1 MFDTTVVF
9 FFCSS
14 LTFWCLSR
22 NIANSLFARMCHWWT
37 RFVVCSVV
45 GCVEL
50 LDVVGALFALS
61 CPVHCKI
68 GLFKTSASCVN
79 ILTCSFLSQTNS
91 SCFIF
96 NISVRSATA
105 RMIWS
110 PSEMAGVMREL
121 GKHGTCPLTVL
132 LGLVTF

>member
-68 GLFKTSASCVN
+68 GLFKMSVNCVDALAHSHLL
-79 ILTCSFLSQTNS
+79 LTDRGC
-91 SCFIF
+91 CIF
-96 NISVRSATA
+96 MALMRSAAT
-105 RMIWS
+105 RMIQLPLGMMGALQW
-110 PSEMAGVMREL
+110 AG
-121 GKHGTCPLTVL
+121 
-132 LGLVTF
+132 